1 MATYTGNTVEEA
13 IERGLKREGIA
24 RENAH
29 VEIEQRESN
38 GFLGVGRK
46 RARVSIEPIREETK
60 RRADRL
66 ATRNVDQSDM
76 ELDKAE
82 SAMEA
87 TLRLNKVI
95 KAVREAGINDDY
107 NLTDEEKQ
115 EKIEKITRDVK
126 AAPLEEITQD
136 IKTDQEANEEVV
148 TASYQETIEVP
159 LTNANTAAPAGLSED
174 ELVSKISDYLTKII
188 AGMGI
193 NVKINCK
200 KAKDVLIFNLRSNHD
215 ALLIG
220 KHGKI
225 LDSLDI
231 LSKAVASVS
240 TPHRVEVRVNVGD
253 YHEKRERYLISLAH
267 RAADRVVSSG
277 ETVYI
282 SDLPSHER
290 KIIHNTISEIPGVD
304 SHSEGQGTKRYIVV
318 SPE

>member
-13 IERGLKREGIA
+13 ITRGLKREGIA

-29 VEIEQRESN
+29 IEIEQRESN

-60 RRADRL
+60 RRADRM

-76 ELDKAE
+76 EIDKAE

-95 KAVREAGINDDY
+95 KAVRKAGITDDY
-107 NLTDEEKQ
+107 NLTEEERQ
-115 EKIEKITRDVK
+115 EKID
-126 AAPLEEITQD
+126 EITQTVKAEP
-136 IKTDQEANEEVV
+136 IEEIV
-148 TASYQETIEVP
+148 TAPSHEVAETP
-159 LTNANTAAPAGLSED
+159 AHNAEAGQTEISEA
-174 ELVSKISDYLTKII
+174 ELISKISDYLTKII
-188 AGMGI
+188 DGMGI
-193 NVKINCK
+193 KVKISCK
-200 KAKDVLIFNLRSNHD
+200 KVDDVLNFSLQSNHD

-225 LDSLDI
+225 LDALDT
-231 LSKAVASVS
+231 LAKALASVS
-240 TPHRVEVRVNVGD
+240 SFNRIEVRVNVGD
-253 YHEKRERYLISLAH
+253 YHEKRERYLISLAN
-267 RAADRVVSSG
+267 RAAERVVSSG

-282 SDLPSHER
+282 SDLPAHER
-290 KIIHNTISEIPGVD
+290 KIIHNRLSSISGVD
-304 SHSEGQGTKRYIVV
+304 SHSEGQGTHRYIVV

>member
-13 IERGLKREGIA
+13 ITRGLKREGIA

-29 VEIEQRESN
+29 IEIEQRESN

-60 RRADRL
+60 RRADRM

-76 ELDKAE
+76 EIDKAE

-95 KAVREAGINDDY
+95 KAVRKAGITDDY
-107 NLTDEEKQ
+107 NLTEEERQ
-115 EKIEKITRDVK
+115 EKID
-126 AAPLEEITQD
+126 EITQTVKAEP
-136 IKTDQEANEEVV
+136 IEEIV
-148 TASYQETIEVP
+148 TAPSHEVTET
-159 LTNANTAAPAGLSED
+159 PAHSAEAGQAEISEA
-174 ELVSKISDYLTKII
+174 ELINKISDYLTKII
-188 AGMGI
+188 DGMGI
-193 NVKINCK
+193 KVKISCK
-200 KAKDVLIFNLRSNHD
+200 KVDDVLNFSLQSNHD

-225 LDSLDI
+225 LDALDT
-231 LSKAVASVS
+231 LAKALASVS
-240 TPHRVEVRVNVGD
+240 SFNRIEVRVNVGD
-253 YHEKRERYLISLAH
+253 YHEKRERYLISLAN
-267 RAADRVVSSG
+267 RAAERVVSSG

-282 SDLPSHER
+282 SDLPAHER
-290 KIIHNTISEIPGVD
+290 KIIHNRLSSISGVD
-304 SHSEGQGTKRYIVV
+304 SHSEGQGTHRYIVV

>member
-29 VEIEQRESN
+29 IEIEQRESN

-46 RARVSIEPIREETK
+46 RARVSIDPIREETK
-60 RRADRL
+60 RRADRM

-76 ELDKAE
+76 EIDKAE

-95 KAVREAGINDDY
+95 KAVRKAGINDDY

-115 EKIEKITRDVK
+115 EKIEKITQTVK
-126 AAPLEEITQD
+126 AEPIEEI
-136 IKTDQEANEEVV
+136 IPVSNHKTAEEP
-148 TASYQETIEVP
+148 ADHEG
-159 LTNANTAAPAGLSED
+159 LTEE
-174 ELVSKISDYLTKII
+174 ELIALVSDYLTKII
-188 AGMGI
+188 DGMGI
-193 NVKINCK
+193 KVKIACK
-200 KAKDVLIFNLRSNHD
+200 KVGEVLNFNLQSNHD

-225 LDSLDI
+225 LDALDT
-231 LSKAVASVS
+231 LTKALASVS
-240 TPHRVEVRVNVGD
+240 SPNRIEVRVNVGD
-253 YHEKRERYLISLAH
+253 YHEKRERYLISLAN
-267 RAADRVVSSG
+267 RAADRVISSG
-277 ETVYI
+277 EAVYI

-290 KIIHNTISEIPGVD
+290 KIIHNTLSNISGVS

>member
-13 IERGLKREGIA
+13 ITRGLKREGIA

-29 VEIEQRESN
+29 IEIEQRESN

-60 RRADRL
+60 RRADRM

-76 ELDKAE
+76 EIDKAE

-95 KAVREAGINDDY
+95 KAVRKAGITDDY
-107 NLTDEEKQ
+107 NLTEEERQ
-115 EKIEKITRDVK
+115 EKID
-126 AAPLEEITQD
+126 EITQTVKAEP
-136 IKTDQEANEEVV
+136 IEEIV
-148 TASYQETIEVP
+148 TAPSHEV
-159 LTNANTAAPAGLSED
+159 TEAPAHSAEAGQAEISEA
-174 ELVSKISDYLTKII
+174 ELISKISDYLTKII
-188 AGMGI
+188 DGMGI
-193 NVKINCK
+193 KVKISCK
-200 KAKDVLIFNLRSNHD
+200 KVDDVLNFSLQSNHD

-225 LDSLDI
+225 LDALDT
-231 LSKAVASVS
+231 LAKALASVS
-240 TPHRVEVRVNVGD
+240 SFNRIEVRVNVGD
-253 YHEKRERYLISLAH
+253 YHEKRERYLISLAN
-267 RAADRVVSSG
+267 RAAERVVSSG

-282 SDLPSHER
+282 SDLPAHER
-290 KIIHNTISEIPGVD
+290 KIIHNRLSSISGVD
-304 SHSEGQGTKRYIVV
+304 SHSEGQGTHRYIVV